1 MYESRRPT
9 CITSWLFT
17 RLLALIDTYLYDPS
31 KVLKP
36 TQWREEDAA
45 KDDAMIIHAIKKKKP
60 RSFPSQSQRNVEQ
73 NTYKTV
79 QMLKLV
85 ACRAQVD
92 QGSYMY
98 YFYQN
103 SQRNSLQLN
112 YFFLTARG
120 ADIIRIIADMHN
132 VGRHQFNLTTFV
144 RD

>member
-1 MYESRRPT
+1 M
-9 CITSWLFT
+9 
-17 RLLALIDTYLYDPS
+17 
-31 KVLKP
+31 
-36 TQWREEDAA
+36 EEDAA

-60 RSFPSQSQRNVEQ
+60 GSFPSQCQRNVEQ

-98 YFYQN
+98 YYSQN

-112 YFFLTARG
+112 YFFHTARG
-120 ADIIRIIADMHN
+120 ADMIRIIADMHN
-132 VGRHQFNLTTFV
+132 VGRHHFNLTTFV